1 MRGRQRFEENRRN
14 MPDEQLAELP
24 PGEAFIKNYIRNS
37 PRGWY
42 DPHFDSTPLWE
53 GVDVNMDMF
62 DYVWGELFRDIDVTR
77 GLETFDRPVFL
88 ALGRHDF
95 LGATP
100 SAWDPITDRFADVTV
115 RIFEESGHTPQFDEP
130 ELFDTELLA
139 WIEEHEVRSG
149 TEPHDRRRTPTA
161 ASLRAAPRLPPPRLF
176 LASAEPRLAAC
187 RTFGT
192 GIGRQA
198 CQKQGHERTIP
209 SGRSRHAVLVA
220 AVGPGL
226 ASGRAP
232 GAVRCRGGV
241 EAGPA

>member
-1 MRGRQRFEENRRN
+1 MTTLLTLLILVLTVHVETTVEDMTLVIIDSSGTVVGERPALAPGNYVFDLADGAYTVRAVVADTIVASIPDVRVPATAAVVVAVDSRAVERARTARATATAEGARRN
-14 MPDEQLAELP
+14 QNIQVNL
-24 PGEAFIKNYIRNS
+24 
-37 PRGWY
+37 
-42 DPHFDSTPLWE
+42 
-53 GVDVNMDMF
+53 VDNQALN
-62 DYVWGELFRDIDVTR
+62 E
-77 GLETFDRPVFL
+77 
-88 ALGRHDF
+88 ALGRQGARMAPVAEFSAARGNYAAD
-95 LGATP
+95 LG
-100 SAWDPITDRFADVTV
+100 
-115 RIFEESGHTPQFDEP
+115 G
-130 ELFDTELLA
+130 
-139 WIEEHEVRSG
+139 
-149 TEPHDRRRTPTA
+149 
-161 ASLRAAPRLPPPRLF
+161 
-176 LASAEPRLAAC
+176 LAAC